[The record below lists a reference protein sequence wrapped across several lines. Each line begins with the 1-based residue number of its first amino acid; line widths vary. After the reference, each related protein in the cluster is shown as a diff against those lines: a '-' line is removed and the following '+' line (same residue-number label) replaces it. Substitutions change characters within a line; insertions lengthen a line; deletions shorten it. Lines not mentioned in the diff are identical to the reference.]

1 MAMVIQMK
9 SADQRNL
16 EESRVRNTMATTLGN
31 TFSWQAVS
39 TGFTAGECV
48 T

>member
-1 MAMVIQMK
+1 MAILIQMK

-16 EESRVRNTMATTLGN
+16 KGSRVRNTMATMLGN
-31 TFSWQAVS
+31 TFSWQAES
-39 TGFTAGECV
+39 GGFTAGECM